1 MPFKTTERVRR
12 MLKNLIRQA
21 YTQNYKIQKVKSIVT
36 KSYFDLYLDV
46 FKSNETNITRF
57 YNVYYNDNLIN
68 ENLNEK
74 ELISYLKNNIDF
86 DYSKWLASCGYSTNE
101 DLQSAFEDSSLTCKK
116 IYQTMKLLNDQ
127 GLKSLPIE
135 KRLGFLMVSGYKIVD
150 ADILNIID
158 PDWKLLFEN

>member
-1 MPFKTTERVRR
+1 M
-12 MLKNLIRQA
+12 
-21 YTQNYKIQKVKSIVT
+21 
-36 KSYFDLYLDV
+36 
-46 FKSNETNITRF
+46 
-57 YNVYYNDNLIN
+57 
-68 ENLNEK
+68 
-74 ELISYLKNNIDF
+74 
-86 DYSKWLASCGYSTNE
+86 
-101 DLQSAFEDSSLTCKK
+101 QSAFEDSSLTCKK